1 MLIYIFFGF
10 LMLCRQI
17 IRSLSRCSRT
27 SCMYM
32 SEDIG
37 IFVHLPFQTL
47 TTARVSTFSSTLTR
61 RFALRDGKAC
71 MEHARGMGTSSSSR
85 QQPSIM
91 EPVCSIGDDDGM
103 DRCRPPLANC
113 SLLHGAGRHRAWS
126 GHSGRRARS

>member
-71 MEHARGMGTSSSSR
+71 MEHEGWEIVALAAVDHGAGLLDRGRRRDGSMPTSSS
-85 QQPSIM
+85 
-91 EPVCSIGDDDGM
+91 
-103 DRCRPPLANC
+103 
-113 SLLHGAGRHRAWS
+113 
-126 GHSGRRARS
+126 